1 MFTIAVIEAV
11 IGTAEMIIEFKKYSE
26 QKALPVPQV
35 CVRLSYF
42 KKPVMKFLAD
52 NGGLIH
58 C

>member
-1 MFTIAVIEAV
+1 MFTIAVIAEV
-11 IGTAEMIIEFKKYSE
+11 IGAAEITIEFKKYSE
-26 QKALPVPQV
+26 QKVLPVPQV

-42 KKPVMKFLAD
+42 KKSMMKFLAD

>member
-26 QKALPVPQV
+26 QKALPVLQV

-42 KKPVMKFLAD
+42 KNSMMKFLAD